1 MKDFKKEMEKKIS
14 DLFSNFQKVHLSE
27 NTNSIRT
34 HLANNTIS
42 IRSESCLTASEKKLI
57 KQKQYWELL
66 KQVKEQKF
74 EKVNPLLK
82 KELEELTCCTIINI
96 KSILGVDGTR
106 LEFFILKENLEK
118 KLLKAEEISHGKKRF
133 GIF

>member
-1 MKDFKKEMEKKIS
+1 MNLKICIARMLMKDFKKEMEKKIS

-57 KQKQYWELL
+57 K
-66 KQVKEQKF
+66 
-74 EKVNPLLK
+74 PLVVFL
-82 KELEELTCCTIINI
+82 I
-96 KSILGVDGTR
+96 
-106 LEFFILKENLEK
+106 FI
-118 KLLKAEEISHGKKRF
+118 
-133 GIF
+133 